1 MSMSWSPTSGALLR
15 KSYCRPSDPLPSK
28 AIAPVSMNLLGSQKY
43 VFPVNKFT
51 LNKDSLLIG
60 FLEISPC
67 VPDLFRFFMTTLYLS
82 LEMAIFKY
90 PYKKTGG
97 FCSAT
102 RLSWTKISLVLRID
116 DWHVIQKTFKC
127 KYLSGLKITL
137 PFNIVYWIPLIICPW
152 RKYLMLD
159 EDGYIKWR
167 VKRWTK
173 NSPFC

>member
-28 AIAPVSMNLLGSQKY
+28 AIAPVSMNLLGNSRWIKIHFWL
-43 VFPVNKFT
+43 VSWRN
-51 LNKDSLLIG
+51 
-60 FLEISPC
+60 PC

-137 PFNIVYWIPLIICPW
+137 PFNILGTKSLLNTTHYLPL
-152 RKYLMLD
+152 
-159 EDGYIKWR
+159 
-167 VKRWTK
+167 T
-173 NSPFC
+173 

>member
-1 MSMSWSPTSGALLR
+1 
-15 KSYCRPSDPLPSK
+15 
-28 AIAPVSMNLLGSQKY
+28 MNLLGSQKY

-102 RLSWTKISLVLRID
+102 ILNKDIFSATNRWLACNSEN
-116 DWHVIQKTFKC
+116 IQ
-127 KYLSGLKITL
+127 
-137 PFNIVYWIPLIICPW
+137 V
-152 RKYLMLD
+152 
-159 EDGYIKWR
+159 
-167 VKRWTK
+167 
-173 NSPFC
+173 

>member
-60 FLEISPC
+60 FLGIFPC

-137 PFNIVYWIPLIICPW
+137 PFNILGTKSLLNTTHYLPL
-152 RKYLMLD
+152 
-159 EDGYIKWR
+159 
-167 VKRWTK
+167 T
-173 NSPFC
+173 